1 MPMTLRNAHSAGPSR
16 VSSPWRRARY
26 PAAGGRATKLGR
38 KPYWGMERPR
48 AWPAMLPSGTGG
60 MPAATAEGATMG
72 VPPSVEDRGP
82 CSGAAAVQLGGT
94 DSGPISAALPRP
106 ADAALPRPPSPLMP
120 LSGPATASPSPL
132 AAAFP
137 NESPTAEAAAPPVRK
152 PMNGP
157 IVLLGA

>member
-1 MPMTLRNAHSAGPSR
+1 MLRCPDL
-16 VSSPWRRARY
+16 PARFM
-26 PAAGGRATKLGR
+26 A
-38 KPYWGMERPR
+38 
-48 AWPAMLPSGTGG
+48 
-60 MPAATAEGATMG
+60 
-72 VPPSVEDRGP
+72 
-82 CSGAAAVQLGGT
+82 
-94 DSGPISAALPRP
+94 
-106 ADAALPRPPSPLMP
+106 